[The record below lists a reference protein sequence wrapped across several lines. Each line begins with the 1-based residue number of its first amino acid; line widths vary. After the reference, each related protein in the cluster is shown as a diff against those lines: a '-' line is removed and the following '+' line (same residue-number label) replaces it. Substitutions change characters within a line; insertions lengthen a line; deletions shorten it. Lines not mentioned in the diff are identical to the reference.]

1 VKTLNWV
8 SPKCTEKVQKSMSE
22 AVPGLA
28 KSDMIMDQTE
38 ETVHSSIMEQKHKIL
53 DMCQDVLE
61 MMGAGMGP
69 IKALKTG
76 FKRVGT
82 LILRVVKGAISAGFM
97 VIQGFVGCLSC
108 FCGALINI
116 KEMIEK
122 MFTKIVKMLK
132 NHLKKLL
139 KKKAPD
145 WIVDRL
151 PWDWTVDADIGDE
164 MPISQKKREEGEQTA
179 RQKKG
184 LPDYEAKAEK
194 EANKPARGVLQRN
207 KLASAASTDD
217 DDESDYDD
225 DSDEEESDGY
235 SDFDNEKGEPS
246 EDEEEA

>member
-1 VKTLNWV
+1 
-8 SPKCTEKVQKSMSE
+8 
-22 AVPGLA
+22 
-28 KSDMIMDQTE
+28 
-38 ETVHSSIMEQKHKIL
+38 
-53 DMCQDVLE
+53 
-61 MMGAGMGP
+61 MG
-69 IKALKTG
+69 
-76 FKRVGT
+76 
-82 LILRVVKGAISAGFM
+82 KGAISAGFM

-139 KKKAPD
+139 KKKA
-145 WIVDRL
+145 R
-151 PWDWTVDADIGDE
+151 DWTVDADIGDE

-217 DDESDYDD
+217 
-225 DSDEEESDGY
+225 
-235 SDFDNEKGEPS
+235 
-246 EDEEEA
+246 

>member
-1 VKTLNWV
+1 
-8 SPKCTEKVQKSMSE
+8 
-22 AVPGLA
+22 
-28 KSDMIMDQTE
+28 
-38 ETVHSSIMEQKHKIL
+38 
-53 DMCQDVLE
+53 
-61 MMGAGMGP
+61 MG
-69 IKALKTG
+69 
-76 FKRVGT
+76 
-82 LILRVVKGAISAGFM
+82 
-97 VIQGFVGCLSC
+97 
-108 FCGALINI
+108 
-116 KEMIEK
+116 IEK

-132 NHLKKLL
+132 NHLKK
-139 KKKAPD
+139 P
-145 WIVDRL
+145 
-151 PWDWTVDADIGDE
+151 
-164 MPISQKKREEGEQTA
+164 QKKREEGEQTA